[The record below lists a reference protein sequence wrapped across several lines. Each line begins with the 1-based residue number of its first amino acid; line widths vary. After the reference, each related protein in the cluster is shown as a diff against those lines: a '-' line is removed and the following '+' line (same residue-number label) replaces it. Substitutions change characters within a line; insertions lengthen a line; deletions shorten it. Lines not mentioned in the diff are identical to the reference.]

1 MRKKLNLGLRY
12 MQTYKARSFAIILSM
27 VLSVAMIV
35 GILTLTKTEDMNSLQ
50 TMKYNTG
57 IYHTT
62 FKNLNDKQLKIIENS
77 GNLEN
82 VGAFNFHGITTD
94 KEKQNV
100 IMLNCNEDYII
111 SNSKLEKGRFAK
123 SRNEIVAEEWVLKN
137 LGLEPK
143 LNQTIKFNIED
154 TSKNIKDE
162 EFKLV
167 GIIKDRPTEKQIG
180 KMQMYL
186 PLQKNSENLEV
197 GVAFNEK
204 IDIPI
209 YIEELAKKANVNKDN
224 ISSLDDLIT
233 ISRDANNV
241 SLNTALSALV
251 ISLICGVVVY
261 SIFNISMY
269 KRFKEYGILRAIGA
283 RNFKVFRLILNELMT
298 LSLIGIPI
306 GTVLGIIA
314 STISN
319 KYASELK
326 TNIALNGEIIKLH
339 MIYPIVEII
348 LAILFMIVILFLIA
362 FFTYRKINKLSII
375 DAIKGNRKSDNMK
388 RNIIT
393 VKTLRKYMKTYKAIS
408 FKNIWRNK
416 KRCIMIILSMSIC
429 GILFINSNYKS
440 HLSKSDDFIVDRSMF
455 NNSDMRIDVYGT
467 GNQRVGLSKEDINKI
482 ENIDGV
488 KEVVKSQIMNGRM
501 VMDEK
506 DISIKGY
513 FENIN
518 KSSRGEGL
526 FKGYLVKDKLN
537 NELILKQNLRG
548 YDDKALKELNN
559 YLVEGSI
566 DIERM
571 KNEDLAVIYIPR
583 VVDEKHGG
591 KIEYNIVDN
600 GKPVSDIKVGDSV
613 KVKFREDGKRSIEFI
628 TLEDKDAKYIEK
640 EFKVGAIVSYPFMA
654 EDTYSSD
661 KCIDVI
667 VSDNKFTQVTG
678 GESYQAI
685 NINLYKGAN
694 DKKVYDEILK
704 TTIKVNG
711 AMARNIIEEKA
722 NRDAMYEKSRIYNAG
737 MVVVLFIIAIVNIV
751 NNISQSILDRTNEF
765 GMLRAVGLNNK
776 DFKKM
781 IIFEGLIYTL
791 ISSLIIIVVSL
802 VLNKM
807 TYNSFEVSKYGID
820 FSIRYVDYILI
831 IGLNT
836 LVGILTTYL
845 PAKRLEK
852 ISVVEMININE

>member
-1 MRKKLNLGLRY
+1 
-12 MQTYKARSFAIILSM
+12 
-27 VLSVAMIV
+27 
-35 GILTLTKTEDMNSLQ
+35 
-50 TMKYNTG
+50 
-57 IYHTT
+57 
-62 FKNLNDKQLKIIENS
+62 
-77 GNLEN
+77 
-82 VGAFNFHGITTD
+82 
-94 KEKQNV
+94 
-100 IMLNCNEDYII
+100 
-111 SNSKLEKGRFAK
+111 
-123 SRNEIVAEEWVLKN
+123 
-137 LGLEPK
+137 
-143 LNQTIKFNIED
+143 
-154 TSKNIKDE
+154 
-162 EFKLV
+162 
-167 GIIKDRPTEKQIG
+167 
-180 KMQMYL
+180 
-186 PLQKNSENLEV
+186 
-197 GVAFNEK
+197 
-204 IDIPI
+204 
-209 YIEELAKKANVNKDN
+209 
-224 ISSLDDLIT
+224 
-233 ISRDANNV
+233 
-241 SLNTALSALV
+241 
-251 ISLICGVVVY
+251 
-261 SIFNISMY
+261 
-269 KRFKEYGILRAIGA
+269 
-283 RNFKVFRLILNELMT
+283 
-298 LSLIGIPI
+298 
-306 GTVLGIIA
+306 
-314 STISN
+314 
-319 KYASELK
+319 
-326 TNIALNGEIIKLH
+326 

-440 HLSKSDDFIVDRSMF
+440 HLSQSDDFIVDRSMF

-661 KCIDVI
+661 QCIDVI

-722 NRDAMYEKSRIYNAG
+722 NRDAMYEKSRIYNSAI
-737 MVVVLFIIAIVNIV
+737 VLVLFVIAIVNIV

-781 IIFEGLIYTL
+781 IIFEGLIYAY
-791 ISSLIIIVVSL
+791 IKFNNYSSI
-802 VLNKM
+802 
-807 TYNSFEVSKYGID
+807 
-820 FSIRYVDYILI
+820 FS
-831 IGLNT
+831 T
-836 LVGILTTYL
+836 
-845 PAKRLEK
+845 K
-852 ISVVEMININE
+852 

>member
-82 VGAFNFHGITTD
+82 VGAFNFHGMTTD
-94 KEKQNV
+94 KEKQSV

-143 LNQTIKFNIED
+143 LNQVIKLNIED

-186 PLQKNSENLEV
+186 PLQKNSEHLEV
-197 GVAFNEK
+197 GLAFNEK

-339 MIYPIVEII
+339 MIYPITEIV
-348 LAILFMIVILFLIA
+348 LTILFMIIILLLIA

-429 GILFINSNYKS
+429 GILFINSNYKL
-440 HLSKSDDFIVDRSMF
+440 HLDQSDDFIVDRSMF

-467 GNQRVGLSKEDINKI
+467 GNQRGGLSKEDINKI

-488 KEVVKSQIMNGRM
+488 KEVIKSQIMNGRM

-506 DISIKGY
+506 DIAIKGY

-600 GKPVSDIKVGDSV
+600 GKPVSDIKVGDTV
-613 KVKFREDGKRSIEFI
+613 KVKFREDGKRPIEFI
-628 TLEDKDAKYIEK
+628 TLEDNDAKYIEK

-661 KCIDVI
+661 QCIDVI

-678 GESYQAI
+678 SEDYQAI
-685 NINLYKGAN
+685 NINLDKGVN

-711 AMARNIIEEKA
+711 AMARNIMEEKA

-776 DFKKM
+776 YFKKM
-781 IIFEGLIYTL
+781 IIFEGFIYTL
-791 ISSLIIIVVSL
+791 ISSLIIIVISL

-820 FSIRYVDYILI
+820 FSIRYIDYILI
-831 IGLNT
+831 IIINT

>member
-77 GNLEN
+77 ENLEN

-94 KEKQNV
+94 KEKQSV
-100 IMLNCNEDYII
+100 IMVNCNEDYII

-123 SRNEIVAEEWVLKN
+123 NKNEIVAEEWVLKN

-143 LNQTIKFNIED
+143 LNQTIKLNIED

-186 PLQKNSENLEV
+186 PLQKNSEHLEV
-197 GVAFNEK
+197 GLAFNEK

-241 SLNTALSALV
+241 SLNTVLSALV

-283 RNFKVFRLILNELMT
+283 RNFKVFKLILNELMT

-306 GTVLGIIA
+306 GTVLGIIVSA
-314 STISN
+314 ISN

-348 LAILFMIVILFLIA
+348 LAILFMIVILLLIA

-393 VKTLRKYMKTYKAIS
+393 VKTLRKYMKTYKSIS

-440 HLSKSDDFIVDRSMF
+440 HLDQSDDFIVDRFMF

-482 ENIDGV
+482 ETIDGV

-506 DISIKGY
+506 DIAIKGY

-600 GKPVSDIKVGDSV
+600 GKPVSDIKVGDTV
-613 KVKFREDGKRSIEFI
+613 KVKFREDGKRPIEFI
-628 TLEDKDAKYIEK
+628 TLKDNDAKYIEK

-694 DKKVYDEILK
+694 DKEVYDEILK

-820 FSIRYVDYILI
+820 FSIRYIDYILI
-831 IGLNT
+831 IIINT